1 MYPESVSPRMDKER
15 MTRRLETKQKK
26 NKEIKMHNGS
36 SLQFFSEGVQGEK
49 QKDAGSLERFS
60 FFFKT
65 LLAGSQL
72 LAGGIVCVGVF
83 SFFLYGVPPL
93 KSERVSIRDMF
104 RLHSRKVLWR
114 EPIKVFRLC

>member
-1 MYPESVSPRMDKER
+1 MA
-15 MTRRLETKQKK
+15 RLCSFSLREFRGR
-26 NKEIKMHNGS
+26 NGKMQDLWRGF
-36 SLQFFSEGVQGEK
+36 L
-49 QKDAGSLERFS
+49 